1 MANYK
6 DIKGFNVQTLSSDP
20 AASIGATGTW
30 ASTPNINTGR
40 MELFGTGPGTAGMVV
55 NGTPDGSDGAQ
66 VYDCEVYN
74 GSAWTEV
81 NNTDQR
87 RQDGASAGVT
97 TSALVTAGYTTS
109 PRGNSAFTETFNGTT
124 WTEETNI
131 SNGIQGRRGLGASEN
146 ASLIVSAAP
155 SNNCELW
162 NGSSWTEKNNQN
174 TARSGQ
180 GTFGTTTAGIG
191 AGGNP
196 YRAIVE
202 SFDGTSWTEVGDI
215 NTGRQYPSGGGIQTA
230 GLIFGGTEPP
240 NSAKT
245 EIFDG
250 TSWTEVGDLGTARYY
265 GAGGGT
271 QTSSIFAGG
280 APTSPSS
287 VKSSSE
293 EWSTASS
300 LTKIN
305 EGQVYYNSTSD
316 AFKVSQ
322 YNYPAGTF
330 AAGGNM
336 NQKRYQ
342 IEGCGNQTA
351 ALVAGGDTYNDSPR
365 ATADSETYN
374 GTAWTEGNDLNE
386 GTQGS
391 HQAGTTSAAVLTYE
405 NSPYGTELY
414 NGTSWSD
421 NPSTLN
427 TGRNSGAMGGVQTAA
442 LFCGGSPPTTA
453 AVEEFNG
460 SSCSETTDLNTA
472 RGQAAAVGVTTSMLV
487 TGGDVPPYSALT
499 ETYDGTSWTETGD
512 LPIGKSQMGIIGSTG
527 AAMVCMGGLS
537 PPGGPSGIATG
548 APSQSLWNGT
558 TWTAGSGYPAQ
569 YRGGGGCGPA
579 ATGVFMGGIGTPNDS
594 VTTTNE
600 WTASLTNKTITV
612 S

>member
-1 MANYK
+1 MANYI

-265 GAGGGT
+265 GAGGGP

-300 LTKIN
+300 YKVIN
-305 EGQVYYNSTSD
+305 DGQVYYNSTSPD
-316 AFKVSQ
+316 AFKLT
-322 YNYPAGTF
+322 TF
-330 AAGGNM
+330 SITGGAWASGGNL
-336 NQKRYQ
+336 NNARYACQ
-342 IEGCGNQTA
+342 GFGTQTA
-351 ALVAGGDTYNDSPR
+351 AVLGGGAP
-365 ATADSETYN
+365 ATSDKILTETYN
-374 GTAWTEGNDLNE
+374 GSAWTEVNE
-386 GTQGS
+386 QN
-391 HQAGTTSAAVLTYE
+391 TTGKIYRGAT
-405 NSPYGTELY
+405 
-414 NGTSWSD
+414 GTSGSAG
-421 NPSTLN
+421 LYI
-427 TGRNSGAMGGVQTAA
+427 GGE
-442 LFCGGSPPTTA
+442 PTTTN
-453 AVEEFNG
+453 VEQWN
-460 SSCSETTDLNTA
+460 
-472 RGQAAAVGVTTSMLV
+472 
-487 TGGDVPPYSALT
+487 
-499 ETYDGTSWTETGD
+499 GTSWTETNDINTGTYKLGASGSTTAALKFGGTDPKIANTESYEGSSWTEVND
-512 LPIGKSQMGIIGSTG
+512 LNNNKRDLKSDGSKNSAFYIIGYTG
-527 AAMVCMGGLS
+527 
-537 PPGGPSGIATG
+537 
-548 APSQSLWNGT
+548 
-558 TWTAGSGYPAQ
+558 
-569 YRGGGGCGPA
+569 
-579 ATGVFMGGIGTPNDS
+579 
-594 VTTTNE
+594 
-600 WTASLTNKTITV
+600 
-612 S
+612 